1 MSIVVKT
8 DFVGEYNVSKTNYD
22 HLDTYIEKYEKH
34 YLLKLLGGELYG
46 LFIADLTIT
55 DPQIPQTTR
64 FINLFNAF
72 YEDYEEQLIISE
84 GIRKM
89 LVQFIYFHYVRELQ
103 TENSASGTV
112 TNSVELGVNAKYK
125 GNIVTVY
132 NQGVKNAQAIQWYI
146 CKNEADYPEENIQE
160 IDYTSGI

>member
-34 YLLKLLGGELYG
+34 YLLKLLGGQLYG
-46 LFIADLTIT
+46 LFIADLTVT
-55 DPQIPQTTR
+55 DPQMPQTTR
-64 FINLFNAF
+64 FINLFNSF
-72 YEDYEEQLIISE
+72 YEDYDEQLIISE

-112 TNSVELGVNAKYK
+112 TNSVELGVNAKFK

>member
-46 LFIADLTIT
+46 LFITDLTIT

-125 GNIVTVY
+125 GNIVNVY

>member
-34 YLLKLLGGELYG
+34 YLLKLLGGQLYG

-64 FINLFNAF
+64 FINLFNSF

-112 TNSVELGVNAKYK
+112 TNSVELGVNAKFK
-125 GNIVTVY
+125 GNIVNVY

>member
-34 YLLKLLGGELYG
+34 YLIKLLGGQLYG

-72 YEDYEEQLIISE
+72 YEDYDEQLIISE

-125 GNIVTVY
+125 GNIVTAY

>member
-34 YLLKLLGGELYG
+34 YLLKLLGGQLYG
-46 LFIADLTIT
+46 LFISDLTIT
-55 DPQIPQTTR
+55 DPQIPQATR
-64 FINLFNAF
+64 FINLFNSF
-72 YEDYEEQLIISE
+72 YEDCEEQLIISE

-146 CKNEADYPEENIQE
+146 CQNEADYPEENIQE